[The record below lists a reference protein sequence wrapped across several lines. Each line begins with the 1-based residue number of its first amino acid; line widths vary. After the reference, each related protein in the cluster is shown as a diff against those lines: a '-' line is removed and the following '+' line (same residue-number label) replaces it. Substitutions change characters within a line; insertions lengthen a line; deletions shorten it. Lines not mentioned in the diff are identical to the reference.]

1 MKILLLDAGSPQSQ
15 RLRAH
20 LTSCG
25 HEVFFS
31 AARVASAEV
40 ADQAP
45 DILVSYGYRFILPPE
60 VFTIPRLGAINLH
73 ISYLPWNRGA
83 DPNFWSHV
91 EDTAKG
97 VSLHY
102 IDAGIDTGDVIARER
117 VEFPDGKTLRSSYDI
132 LHERLFRLFSAW
144 WPQVCQ
150 GSAPRVRQEAGGT
163 FHLKKD
169 LAEFE
174 YLLAARG
181 WDTPVQELATLRLD
195 HEKIHRRR

>member
-1 MKILLLDAGSPQSQ
+1 VKILLLDAGSPHSQ
-15 RLRAH
+15 RLRAN
-20 LTSCG
+20 LTSGG
-25 HEVFFS
+25 HDVFLS
-31 AARVASAEV
+31 AARITGADI

-45 DILVSYGYRFILPPE
+45 DILVCYGYRFILPPE

-97 VSLHY
+97 VSFHY
-102 IDAGIDTGDVIARER
+102 IDAGIDTGDIIARER
-117 VEFPDGKTLRSSYDI
+117 VAFSHGETLRSSYEI
-132 LHERLFRLFSAW
+132 LHERLVRLFSAW
-144 WPQVCQ
+144 WPLVCE
-150 GSAPRVRQEAGGT
+150 GSAPRIRQETGGT
-163 FHLKKD
+163 FHLKRD
-169 LAEFE
+169 RAEFE

-181 WDTPVQELATLRLD
+181 WDTPVQELATLHLD